1 MSGKEETIVVH
12 GKRIQ
17 LFTGGSGSPLLYLHG
32 AGTYWWMPV
41 HDRLGTGRRVYL
53 PVHPGFGPGP
63 WEAVDEFLK
72 GNDAFEIDRHRE
84 RFLFT
89 FSPNGYLKRVK

>member
-1 MSGKEETIVVH
+1 VGVGGYLIVQDTNINGH
-12 GKRIQ
+12 
-17 LFTGGSGSPLLYLHG
+17 
-32 AGTYWWMPV
+32 PV
-41 HDRLGTGRRVYL
+41 L
-53 PVHPGFGPGP
+53 PGWGPGP

-72 GNDAFEIDRHRE
+72 TTDAFEIDRSRE